1 MHLNA
6 PFLFLDTTVE
16 TPRLIFLRRVVPQ
29 MVVPLGGAK
38 PLGITWRQMVP
49 LGITWRQM
57 VPLGIKCAK
66 YHLVTQNF
74 FLIFFN

>member
-16 TPRLIFLRRVVPQ
+16 TPRLIFCAAWYNVAPN
-29 MVVPLGGAK
+29 GT
-38 PLGITWRQMVP
+38 TWHHVAP
-49 LGITWRQM
+49 NGTT
-57 VPLGIKCAK
+57 C
-66 YHLVTQNF
+66 YHVAQNF